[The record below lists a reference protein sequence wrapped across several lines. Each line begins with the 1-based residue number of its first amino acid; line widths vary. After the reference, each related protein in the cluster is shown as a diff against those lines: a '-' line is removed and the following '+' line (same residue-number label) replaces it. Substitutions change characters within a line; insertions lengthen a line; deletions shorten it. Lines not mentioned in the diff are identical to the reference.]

1 METFNFFLVS
11 GKDYTLGI
19 IARSFSHAESL
30 ALEQIDTVEFITKK
44 DYYQVALRQHGVVF
58 AYPRC

>member
-11 GKDYTLGI
+11 GQDYKLGI

-30 ALEQIDTVEFITKK
+30 ALEHIDTVEVIAKK

-58 AYPRC
+58 ASPNP

>member
-1 METFNFFLVS
+1 METFNFFLAS

-30 ALEQIDTVEFITKK
+30 ALEHIDTVDFITKK

-58 AYPRC
+58 AYPNP

>member
-44 DYYQVALRQHGVVF
+44 EYQVALRQHGVVF
-58 AYPRC
+58 AYPKY